1 LYGKVSL
8 NKAED
13 PDMRVDD
20 ALRQIEAIHEQLDKG
35 EVYRGFQVGGVA
47 AAGVLGL
54 AAAALQDRLVDGQ
67 YFLHY
72 WIAVATVCAFV
83 AGGSA
88 LFAFIWREDAWA
100 RRKTLR
106 LLCQFIP
113 CVIAGTAITWVFA
126 HADLMRYL
134 PGLWAIVFGLGLL
147 AARPYLPRATGWVCL
162 FYLACGCGLLARA
175 AHGAELSG
183 WQVGGVF
190 GLGHLASA
198 LVLSRN
204 VERDQNV

>member
-1 LYGKVSL
+1 
-8 NKAED
+8 
-13 PDMRVDD
+13 MRVDD

-47 AAGVLGL
+47 AAGVLGIL
-54 AAAALQDRLVDGQ
+54 AAALQDRVVDDG

-72 WIAVATVCAFV
+72 WILVATVCAFA

-88 LFAFIWREDAWA
+88 LFAFVWREDAWA
-100 RRKTLR
+100 RRKTAR
-106 LLCQFIP
+106 LMCQFVP
-113 CVIAGTAITWVFA
+113 CVVTGAAMTWVFSRA
-126 HADLMRYL
+126 ELTCYL
-134 PGLWAIVFGLGLL
+134 PGLWAMVFGLGLL

-162 FYLACGCGLLARA
+162 FYLACGCGLLLWASQGA
-175 AHGAELSG
+175 ALSG

-204 VERDQNV
+204 VERENHG

>member
-1 LYGKVSL
+1 
-8 NKAED
+8 
-13 PDMRVDD
+13 MRVDD

-54 AAAALQDRLVDGQ
+54 IAAVLQDRLVDADH
-67 YFLHY
+67 FLVY
-72 WIAVATVCAFV
+72 WIAVAAVCAGV
-83 AGGSA
+83 GGGSA
-88 LFAFIWREDAWA
+88 LYAFVWREDAWA
-100 RRKTLR
+100 RRKTGR
-106 LLCQFIP
+106 LLCQFLP
-113 CVIAGTAITWVFA
+113 SVVAGAAITWVFA
-126 HADLMRYL
+126 HADLTRYL

-162 FYLACGCGLLARA
+162 FYLVSGCGLLAR
-175 AHGAELSG
+175 GAQATDLPG

-204 VERDQNV
+204 RERDDNG